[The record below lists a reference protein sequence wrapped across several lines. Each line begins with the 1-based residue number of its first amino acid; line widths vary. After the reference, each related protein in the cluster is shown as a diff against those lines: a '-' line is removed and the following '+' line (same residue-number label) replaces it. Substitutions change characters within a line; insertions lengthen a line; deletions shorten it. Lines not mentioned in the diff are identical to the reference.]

1 MIIPLLCY
9 RVASLCA
16 ASLQLFAE
24 LLERKICLQLH
35 AHLRGGTASRE
46 GWKAKKKKK
55 KDKVSPRPNP
65 NPILLFGPP
74 FSVCMSRWSPCLSV
88 WRGSLRLAGA
98 LQQFSVYVYV
108 CACMCAHMFVY
119 KRLSGPTDSIKWNSS
134 CAHYMTLFLW
144 IIYLCMLISTSSLLL
159 KCIIIP
165 CSTWKCVWIKGY
177 FLPRG
182 YQKLCCTG
190 YSVILC
196 LHAFSISI
204 SVCTFLILS
213 YRAKCFHSVF
223 SFLVVLFA
231 VEFSYH
237 SGHKKA

>member
-9 RVASLCA
+9 GVASLCA

-46 GWKAKKKKK
+46 GWKEKKKKTK
-55 KDKVSPRPNP
+55 WARDRIRIRFCCSVPPSQSAC
-65 NPILLFGPP
+65 LVGPP
-74 FSVCMSRWSPCLSV
+74 VCLSV
-88 WRGSLRLAGA
+88 WRGSLRLASA

-108 CACMCAHMFVY
+108 CACTCVHMFVY

-165 CSTWKCVWIKGY
+165 CSTWECVRIKGY

-182 YQKLCCTG
+182 YQKLFCTG

-196 LHAFSISI
+196 MH
-204 SVCTFLILS
+204 
-213 YRAKCFHSVF
+213 VF
-223 SFLVVLFA
+223 
-231 VEFSYH
+231 
-237 SGHKKA
+237 